1 VDSRLLAIPVCCLNG
16 FTVQHAFDSTTDINL
31 ILGGTSKTG
40 RRIAG
45 RLRASGC
52 LVRVGSR
59 SGEPP
64 FDWEERSTS
73 EPALRDVTA
82 AYVSFFP
89 DLAVAGAPEA
99 VAELADSAIASGTR
113 RLVLPSGRG
122 EEEAQR
128 AEQALQAS
136 GATSTIS
143 WFIQNF
149 SERFLRDSIVLGQ
162 VSLPVGDVPEPFVDA
177 EDIADV
183 AAAALTEDGHGC
195 EVYELTGLMTFAQAV
210 GEIVEAIERP
220 VPFTEVSIDEY
231 ARALRGEGCQRTPSR

>member
-16 FTVQHAFDSTTDINL
+16 FT
-31 ILGGTSKTG
+31 
-40 RRIAG
+40 
-45 RLRASGC
+45 
-52 LVRVGSR
+52 
-59 SGEPP
+59 
-64 FDWEERSTS
+64 
-73 EPALRDVTA
+73 
-82 AYVSFFP
+82 
-89 DLAVAGAPEA
+89 
-99 VAELADSAIASGTR
+99 
-113 RLVLPSGRG
+113 
-122 EEEAQR
+122 
-128 AEQALQAS
+128 
-136 GATSTIS
+136 

-183 AAAALTEDGHGC
+183 AAAALTEDGHGG

-231 ARALRGEGCQRTPSR
+231 ARALRGEGCQRTPSP